1 MKVPQRLRIL
11 PFIFFLQ
18 LGQTAKSQELML
30 DSNMLHINVGA
41 YGTAY
46 NSVFDRDGE
55 RKQTTD
61 ILHGGLNLQSEV
73 WLNSR
78 WNLMLNAPLLIY
90 NNAAASEAP
99 GGLTKDESNIGV
111 GDIEVGLRYGIKPFR
126 KWSAAF
132 SIWQSTA
139 SGTRDEKTFL
149 HTGFHDYYTR
159 LGFQVQF
166 KQNPGFY
173 LGTLL
178 NFTNRNKGF
187 SDEFQAGIYSRIH
200 LYKSLHLQLY
210 ANGIQP
216 FENGDEEPIIY
227 QYGLYHNNW
236 GIIQTGADLLL
247 KNKSTAEFFI
257 GANTPIRGQY
267 IYTSAVVRLGALVKL
282 NLKRKN
288 SNPII
293 LQEEKGTSQ

>member
-1 MKVPQRLRIL
+1 MKVPQGLRIL
-11 PFIFFLQ
+11 PLILLLQ

-46 NSVFDRDGE
+46 SSVFDRDGE

-61 ILHGGLNLQSEV
+61 ILHGGLKLQSEL

-99 GGLTKDESNIGV
+99 GGLTEDESNIGV

-178 NFTNRNKGF
+178 SFTNRNKGF

-216 FENGDEEPIIY
+216 LENGDEEPIIY
-227 QYGLYHNNW
+227 QYGLYHNNR

-247 KNKSTAEFFI
+247 KNKSTAELFI

-267 IYTSAVVRLGALVKL
+267 IYTSAVVRIGALVKL

>member
-1 MKVPQRLRIL
+1 
-11 PFIFFLQ
+11 
-18 LGQTAKSQELML
+18 
-30 DSNMLHINVGA
+30 
-41 YGTAY
+41 
-46 NSVFDRDGE
+46 
-55 RKQTTD
+55 
-61 ILHGGLNLQSEV
+61 
-73 WLNSR
+73 
-78 WNLMLNAPLLIY
+78 MLNAPLLIY

-99 GGLTKDESNIGV
+99 GGLTEDESNIGV
-111 GDIEVGLRYGIKPFR
+111 GDVEVGLRYGIKPYR

-173 LGTLL
+173 LGTILS
-178 NFTNRNKGF
+178 FTNRNKGF

-216 FENGDEEPIIY
+216 LENGDEEPIIY

>member
-1 MKVPQRLRIL
+1 MKVLQRFRIIHL
-11 PFIFFLQ
+11 IFLLLSVQ
-18 LGQTAKSQELML
+18 VAKSQELML
-30 DSNMLHINVGA
+30 DSNMLHINVSA

-90 NNAAASEAP
+90 NNAAASNAP
-99 GGLTKDESNIGV
+99 GGLIEDESKVGT
-111 GDIEVGLRYGIKPFR
+111 GDIEIGIRYGIKPYR

-159 LGFQVQF
+159 LGFQIQF
-166 KQNPGFY
+166 KQNQGFY
-173 LGTLL
+173 LSTLVS
-178 NFTNRNKGF
+178 FTNRNKRY
-187 SDEFQAGIYSRIH
+187 SDELHAGIYSRIH

-216 FENGDEEPIIY
+216 LENGDEEPIIY

-247 KNKSTAEFFI
+247 KSKSKAEFFI
-257 GANTPIRGQY
+257 GINTPIKGQY
-267 IYTSAVVRLGALVKL
+267 IYTSSVVRLGALVKL
-282 NLKRKN
+282 NLKKK
-288 SNPII
+288 SNNPLI

>member
-1 MKVPQRLRIL
+1 MKVPQRFRIL
-11 PFIFFLQ
+11 HLIFL
-18 LGQTAKSQELML
+18 LLSAHIAKSQELML

-41 YGTAY
+41 YGTSY

-61 ILHGGLNLQSEV
+61 MLHGGLNLQSEV

-99 GGLTKDESNIGV
+99 GGLREDESKVGT
-111 GDIEVGLRYGIKPFR
+111 GDIEVGVRYGIKPYR

-139 SGTRDEKTFL
+139 SGTRDDKMFL

-166 KQNPGFY
+166 KQNQGFY
-173 LGTLL
+173 LGTHAS
-178 NFTNRNKGF
+178 FTNRNKGF
-187 SDEFQAGIYSRIH
+187 SDELQAGIYSRIH
-200 LYKSLHLQLY
+200 LYKSLHLHLY

-216 FENGDEEPIIY
+216 LENGDEEPIIY

-236 GIIQTGADLLL
+236 GIIQTGADLVLI
-247 KNKSTAEFFI
+247 NKSKTELFI
-257 GANTPIRGQY
+257 GMNTPIRGQY
-267 IYTSAVVRLGALVKL
+267 IYASSVIRIGALVKL
-282 NLKRKN
+282 NLKKKNNN
-288 SNPII
+288 SNIP
-293 LQEEKGTSQ
+293 QEEQGTSQ

>member
-1 MKVPQRLRIL
+1 MKVPQGLRIL
-11 PFIFFLQ
+11 PLILLLQ

-55 RKQTTD
+55 RKLTTD

-78 WNLMLNAPLLIY
+78 WNLMLNAPLLVY
-90 NNAAASEAP
+90 NSAAASDAP
-99 GGLTKDESNIGV
+99 GGLTKDESNVGV
-111 GDIEVGLRYGIKPFR
+111 GDIEVGLRYGIKPFQ

-173 LGTLL
+173 LGTFL

-216 FENGDEEPIIY
+216 LENGDEEPIIY

-267 IYTSAVVRLGALVKL
+267 IYTSAVVRIGALVKL

-293 LQEEKGTSQ
+293 LQEEKGKSQ